1 MNMQILDSEIHLW
14 LIDQA
19 VFSEDELRQECWEWL
34 TKSEQKRY
42 RRFYFDRHRKQ
53 LLLGRYL
60 IRSVLSQYT
69 ECIAPAEWRFLEN
82 DYGKP
87 FVDPDQNSNSLF
99 FNLSHSGNRLVLAVA
114 RHEFIGVDIERS
126 DKQRRVAKIS
136 DRFFSGEEVK
146 DLLALD
152 GDQQLNRFYELWT
165 LKEAYIKACGLGLAI
180 PLQQFSYSFPAV
192 NKLAV
197 SFDAVRGDDARD
209 WQFWQIDLV
218 SDYELALAARIESSA
233 SINSLSSWELSGL
246 DEFHSLDIRVL
257 RSN

>member
-1 MNMQILDSEIHLW
+1 MQILDSEIHLW

-19 VFSEDELRQECWEWL
+19 EFSEDELCEKCLGWL
-34 TKSEQKRY
+34 TESEQKRY

-60 IRSVLSQYT
+60 TRSVLSQYT
-69 ECIAPAEWRFLEN
+69 EDIAPVQWRFLEN

-87 FVDPDQNSNSLF
+87 FIDPSQNSDSLF

-136 DRFFSGEEVK
+136 DRFFSRQEVI
-146 DLLALD
+146 DLLTLD
-152 GDQQLNRFYELWT
+152 DGLQLNRFYELWT

-180 PLQQFSYSFPAV
+180 PLQQISYSFPIAD
-192 NKLAV
+192 KLTV
-197 SFDAVRGDDARD
+197 SFDSARRDDAGD
-209 WQFWQIDLV
+209 WQFWQIDLL
-218 SDYELALAARIESSA
+218 SDYELALAAKIVTRA
-233 SINSLSSWELSGL
+233 RVNSLSTWELSGL
-246 DEFHSLDIRVL
+246 DEFHALDTRVL

>member
-1 MNMQILDSEIHLW
+1 MQILDSEIHLW
-14 LIDQA
+14 HIDQA

-42 RRFYFDRHRKQ
+42 QRFYFDRHRKQ

-69 ECIAPAEWRFLEN
+69 ERIAPAEWRFHEN

-87 FVDPDQNSNSLF
+87 FIDPGQNFNSLF

-126 DKQRRVAKIS
+126 DKRRRVAKIS
-136 DRFFSGEEVK
+136 ARFFSSQEVK
-146 DLLALD
+146 DLLALN

-180 PLQQFSYSFPAV
+180 PLQQFSYSFPIES
-192 NKLAV
+192 KLAI
-197 SFDAVRGDDARD
+197 SFDSARGDTASD

-218 SDYELALAARIESSA
+218 SDYELALAAKIVTSA
-233 SINSLSSWELSGL
+233 RVNSLSTWELSGL
-246 DEFHSLDIRVL
+246 DDFHALDTRVL
-257 RSN
+257 RSNT